1 MSIKIFQIPADGRNL
16 QTGTKIPRGPRLEHA
31 EENHANYRKKNK
43 VSRNLISIL
52 IFSYNKIEA
61 RNIWLRNSMIPFD
74 KESKYVV
81 FIFKLN

>member
-1 MSIKIFQIPADGRNL
+1 M

-52 IFSYNKIEA
+52 IFSYNKIE
-61 RNIWLRNSMIPFD
+61 LSGRNSMIPFD

-81 FIFKLN
+81 FILKLN

>member
-1 MSIKIFQIPADGRNL
+1 M

-43 VSRNLISIL
+43 VSKNLTLIL
-52 IFSYNKIEA
+52 IFCYNKIE
-61 RNIWLRNSMIPFD
+61 ISDSSMIPFNT
-74 KESKYVV
+74 ESKYVV